1 MRRKIYK
8 YVNFISCEYSMSCR
22 LNKTKWRIS
31 GFKNGEFQNSGQKI
45 TQYCVSHWMAHEQ
58 RKEGIG

>member
-1 MRRKIYK
+1 MP
-8 YVNFISCEYSMSCR
+8 CR

-31 GFKNGEFQNSGQKI
+31 GFKNDEFQNSGQKL

-58 RKEGIG
+58 MKEGLDKN